1 MSLLTSA
8 ATVKGG
14 RAAARPYH
22 VGFCVFCAFLRPRLF
37 SPFPD
42 RRGALSYALAKLS
55 RSPGNFCQLA
65 SRGREARRRSLAWGR
80 DSAVSRNAFLGSGSG
95 CLGRGRRFLGWVR
108 HFLGHGNGF
117 LDQGNL
123 VLAGEVNFLAK
134 NRSGRAGERPASC
147 PPKTVRVRANASAI
161 GWHKS

>member
-1 MSLLTSA
+1 MA
-8 ATVKGG
+8 ALI
-14 RAAARPYH
+14 R
-22 VGFCVFCAFLRPRLF
+22 LRPRSSAALPRWVLRLLRF
-37 SPFPD
+37 FAAKTSPLFPD
-42 RRGALSYALAKLS
+42 RRDALSYALAKLS
-55 RSPGNFCQLA
+55 RSLRNFCQLA
-65 SRGREARRRSLAWGR
+65 SWGREARRRSLAWGR
-80 DSAVSRNAFLGSGSG
+80 DSAVSRNGFLGSGSG

-134 NRSGRAGERPASC
+134 NRSGRAGERTASC
-147 PPKTVRVRANASAI
+147 PPKAVRVRANASAT